1 MVGIGALDRMAPST
15 PSPPVTAASSNG
27 SATTTSTSR
36 RPARK
41 STLTQQ
47 QKNQKRQRA
56 TQDQLITLEVEF
68 NKNPTPTAAVRER
81 IAQDISMTERSVQ
94 IWFQNRRAKI
104 KLLAKKSI
112 ETGEDC
118 DSIPD
123 SMRAYLV
130 MQELQN
136 GKPSAREFYGSLGRG
151 PGSANTYGG
160 GMLLNAESSSPG
172 KVVIHHFSCKSL
184 TIGSWRRVG
193 QNAMDLVVFYAPD
206 KACLTYYINNDSAG
220 YKIEYP
226 FSHIKN
232 ITLENTDPSED
243 PSGMPPR
250 PRGLLVE
257 LNRPPNFFMDSSG
270 TGGFHQCGDFTEDQ
284 QASQV
289 LMHHLGGHP
298 NTLSGQLA
306 KLVSLESFQTRH
318 NPFDPHAIAASA
330 PVSPTIPRPASQPNQ
345 MPHPHLAQFQET
357 GFGMGPPSIPRS
369 HKRTRSRSVPCAID
383 FSMLQTPMPSFH
395 IQHPSTTI
403 TDPSI
408 FAPIPQHHNNL
419 GPLGPNLR
427 IDTSSGYGLDYRQY
441 PLSAATTTSPSDYAS
456 PSFYSSGAQ
465 MESVPAANYNPY
477 GLPFLSP
484 MMEHPNLIQP
494 SVSPLSA
501 FSGHGDPVIADQSPP
516 MSHMHRSPS
525 VDFLSI
531 SHEHPSTL
539 SDDGFMLSE
548 MYSKQNLNLPMHS
561 PGIEDSGSQLHLQEE
576 SSSEEMD
583 LQGMVPFGTID
594 PSSLSPETIPH
605 QGR

>member
-1 MVGIGALDRMAPST
+1 M
-15 PSPPVTAASSNG
+15 
-27 SATTTSTSR
+27 SR
-36 RPARK
+36 RPPRK

-123 SMRAYLV
+123 SMRAYLA
-130 MQELQN
+130 MQDFQN
-136 GKPSAREFYGSLGRG
+136 GKPNARDIYGPLGRA
-151 PGSANTYGG
+151 PGTMGAFGG
-160 GMLLNAESSSPG
+160 GMLMNADSSSPG

-184 TIGSWRRVG
+184 SIGTWRRVG

-226 FSHIKN
+226 FSYIKN
-232 ITLENTDPSED
+232 ITLENMGPADDLNAMSSKPQ
-243 PSGMPPR
+243 
-250 PRGLLVE
+250 GLLVE
-257 LNRPPNFFMDSSG
+257 LSRPPNFFMDSSG

-284 QASQV
+284 QASHV
-289 LMHHLGGHP
+289 LIHHLGGHP

-318 NPFDPHAIAASA
+318 SLFDSHALAASA
-330 PVSPTIPRPASQPNQ
+330 PVSPIIPRPASQPNH
-345 MPHPHLAQFQET
+345 MTHPHLAQFQET
-357 GFGMGPPSIPRS
+357 GFGMGPPSIPRG
-369 HKRTRSRSVPCAID
+369 HKRTRSRSVPCAVD
-383 FSMLQTPMPSFH
+383 FSMFQHPMPSFH
-395 IQHPSTTI
+395 IQHPSTNV

-408 FAPIPQHHNNL
+408 FAPIPQHQHQNNL

-441 PLSAATTTSPSDYAS
+441 PLSAATTNSPSEYAS
-456 PSFYSSGAQ
+456 PSFYPSGANVDQ
-465 MESVPAANYNPY
+465 GPTANYNQY

-484 MMEHPNLIQP
+484 MMEHPNMIQP

-501 FSGHGDPVIADQSPP
+501 FSSHGDPVIADQSPP
-516 MSHMHRSPS
+516 MGHSHRSPS
-525 VDFLSI
+525 ADFLSI
-531 SHEHPSTL
+531 AQDQQSTMMDEGL
-539 SDDGFMLSE
+539 MLSE

-561 PGIEDSGSQLHLQEE
+561 PGIDDAGLHLNFHEE

-583 LQGMVPFGTID
+583 IQQMLPFGTID
-594 PSSLSPETIPH
+594 PSSLSPENAPR
-605 QGR
+605 QGS